1 MGFLSKL
8 FGKKETKQNLADFPD
23 FLQAE
28 KFNNEL
34 QNILSSDRYLARTDY
49 IYLIEKYKTAFD
61 FFNNKKANT
70 LQYYCKTNKLDEK
83 VILMFLSN
91 YENILDIK
99 NGSKIIEEHNESY
112 IKKHL
117 ISDKQYLD
125 GILSEVDPKILLDEE
140 QRRVILSDED
150 Y

>member
-1 MGFLSKL
+1 MWFLSKL
-8 FGKKETKQNLADFPD
+8 FGKKEVKQNLSDFSD

-61 FFNNKKANT
+61 FFNNNKKANT

-83 VILMFLSN
+83 VILMFLGN

-99 NGSKIIEEHNESY
+99 KGSKIIEEHNESY

-125 GILSEVDPKILLDEE
+125 GILSEVDP
-140 QRRVILSDED
+140 RF

>member
-8 FGKKETKQNLADFPD
+8 FGKKEAKQNLADFPD
-23 FLQAE
+23 FLQAD

-61 FFNNKKANT
+61 FFNNNKKANT

-99 NGSKIIEEHNESY
+99 NGSKLIEEHNESY

-125 GILSEVDPKILLDEE
+125 GILSEVDP
-140 QRRVILSDED
+140 RF